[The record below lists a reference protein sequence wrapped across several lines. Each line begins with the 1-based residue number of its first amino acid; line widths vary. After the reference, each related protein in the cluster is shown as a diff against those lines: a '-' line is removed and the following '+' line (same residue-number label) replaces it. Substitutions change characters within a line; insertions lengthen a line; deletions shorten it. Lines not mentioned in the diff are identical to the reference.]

1 MSMTSALDAY
11 MAGVLSSI
19 HTSLPAS
26 VVKYD
31 AGSHRATVKPS
42 IRMLMDNGIQVELP
56 ELVEVP
62 VIFPASKFFDL
73 EFPLDK
79 DDGVLL
85 VFQEQDIS
93 SWKAGDSPAIP
104 ATASRFSLDSAVA
117 IPGLIHSPSKG
128 RARIVIDKDGT
139 ITWTAKKF
147 VFDGQVVATGD
158 VIAKGDVFAG
168 QPGTPGVS
176 MLQHVH
182 PTAVGPTSPATP
194 SNPVPVEA

>member
-1 MSMTSALDAY
+1 
-11 MAGVLSSI
+11 
-19 HTSLPAS
+19 
-26 VVKYD
+26 
-31 AGSHRATVKPS
+31 
-42 IRMLMDNGIQVELP
+42 MDNGIQVELP

-73 EFPLDK
+73 EFPLDSE
-79 DDGVLL
+79 DGVLL

-93 SWKAGDSPAIP
+93 SWKDGDSPATP

-117 IPGLIHSPSKG
+117 IPGLIPSPSKG

-158 VIAKGDVFAG
+158 VIARGDVFAG
-168 QPGTPGVS
+168 QPGTLGVS

-182 PTAVGPTSPATP
+182 PTAVGPTSIATP
-194 SNPVPVEA
+194 SNQVPVEA

>member
-1 MSMTSALDAY
+1 MSLPSALDSY
-11 MAGVLSSI
+11 MQSMLSAV
-19 HTSLPAS
+19 HTSLPAR

-93 SWKAGDSPAIP
+93 SWKAGDSPATP

-117 IPGLIHSPSKG
+117 IPGLIPSPSKG
-128 RARIVIDKDGT
+128 RARIAIDKDGT

-158 VIAKGDVFAG
+158 VIARGDVFAG

>member
-11 MAGVLSSI
+11 MAGAISSI
-19 HTSLPAS
+19 HTSLPAN

-194 SNPVPVEA
+194 SNTVPVEA